1 MFNLK
6 SLSASFQKSSI
17 KVVASNNFINAMSEI
32 NQVKQKSQNN
42 EDDFESDYQFSL
54 NTGISFLKD
63 FVDTL
68 TEDSFK
74 MAADNF
80 AEASKIKSNRAEPY
94 FYLAWLF
101 NIADENELAIK
112 YLKAAKILKPDLTG
126 LNELSEQITSSLS
139 QEPMAKKVP
148 ALANNISSANSATS
162 TKPVRSIRKL

>member
-6 SLSASFQKSSI
+6 SLSSSFQKSSI
-17 KVVASNNFINAMSEI
+17 KVVASNSFVNAMSEL

-42 EDDFESDYQFSL
+42 EDDLDLDYQFSL
-54 NTGISFLKD
+54 NTGISFLKN

-74 MAADNF
+74 TAAEHF

-101 NIADENELAIK
+101 NVADENELAIK
-112 YLKAAKILKPDLTG
+112 YLKAARMLKPDLTG
-126 LNELSEQITSSLS
+126 LNELSEQITLSLS
-139 QEPMAKKVP
+139 QEPITKKVP
-148 ALANNISSANSATS
+148 VLANNISSTNSATS
-162 TKPVRSIRKL
+162 PRPVRSIRRL